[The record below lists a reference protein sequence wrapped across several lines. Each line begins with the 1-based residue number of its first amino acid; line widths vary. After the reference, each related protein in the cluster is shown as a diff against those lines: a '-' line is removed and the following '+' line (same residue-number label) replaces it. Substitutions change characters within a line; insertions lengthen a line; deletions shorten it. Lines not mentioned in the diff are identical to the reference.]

1 MSAASAVGDVRV
13 GEVGPG
19 FVGEMPARKDVDRMR
34 DCSDTLGC
42 RAWEA
47 VGSFGLASSSGVT
60 ISGPAA
66 DAASSSFAF
75 APGLG
80 LEVD

>member
-1 MSAASAVGDVRV
+1 MSAASAVGDARV

-47 VGSFGLASSSGVT
+47 LVSFDLASSSGVT
-60 ISGPAA
+60 ISGPTV
-66 DAASSSFAF
+66 DAEPCSFAF
-75 APGLG
+75 ASGLG